1 MKKKK
6 NTSEK
11 KWLKENEIYKNAAA
25 FLLLFPFQ
33 VLSYFKF
40 IVNIAR

>member
-1 MKKKK
+1 MKYIKK
-6 NTSEK
+6 
-11 KWLKENEIYKNAAA
+11 AAA